1 MRLYLIIFGWP
12 FSPGKKLKCC
22 KVGEL
27 AFFFVTKSC
36 LSLSVCLNL
45 HAYQNL
51 QRAFSFQK
59 KQSEDVAVT
68 VCWSSISKMIAYDSK
83 YCYVGLYWI
92 SAQAYCVVTRW
103 CFPTLWL
110 FLSLSAL
117 VFAPKTMSCLCYFRG
132 TSDWGFCKVFSVF
145 NSGMS
150 PKNPDCSRSAI
161 DVMAVYSCDLNTQ
174 RYRLC
179 KLLLHILWTSWVK
192 CIPSRQLTTV
202 WWSLTRWEKVV

>member
-22 KVGEL
+22 QVGEL

-68 VCWSSISKMIAYDSK
+68 VC
-83 YCYVGLYWI
+83 
-92 SAQAYCVVTRW
+92 
-103 CFPTLWL
+103 
-110 FLSLSAL
+110 
-117 VFAPKTMSCLCYFRG
+117 
-132 TSDWGFCKVFSVF
+132 
-145 NSGMS
+145 
-150 PKNPDCSRSAI
+150 
-161 DVMAVYSCDLNTQ
+161 
-174 RYRLC
+174 
-179 KLLLHILWTSWVK
+179 
-192 CIPSRQLTTV
+192 
-202 WWSLTRWEKVV
+202 